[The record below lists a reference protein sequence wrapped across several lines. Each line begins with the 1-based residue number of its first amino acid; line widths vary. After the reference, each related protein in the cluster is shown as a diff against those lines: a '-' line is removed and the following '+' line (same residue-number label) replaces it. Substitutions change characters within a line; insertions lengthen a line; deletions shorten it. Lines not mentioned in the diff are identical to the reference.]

1 MIIIGSGPAG
11 YTAAIYAARAG
22 KKPIIYEGMQPGG
35 QLTTTVTIENF
46 PGFPEGI
53 DTYTLMDNMRKQ
65 AESFGA
71 EIRVGQVTAIDL
83 SQRPFKLTIDDSE
96 TVTDDV
102 VVVATGASARYLGIE
117 SEKRFIGRGVSACA
131 TCDGFF
137 YRGKTV
143 AVVGGGDTAC
153 AEALYLAT
161 LAQKVYMIVRRDVLR
176 ATKIL
181 QERVYNNE
189 KITVLHNAQVSE
201 LQGADALECA
211 DLVFT
216 DGHHEVITI
225 DGIFMAIGHTPNTAF
240 LNGALE
246 TDEKGYIVTRPGSQQ
261 TSVDGVYACGDVC
274 DPHFR
279 QAITAAA
286 AGCRAAME
294 IIGG

>member
-71 EIRVGQVTAIDL
+71 EIRTGQVTSIDV
-83 SQRPFKLTIDDSE
+83 SERPFRLTIDD
-96 TVTDDV
+96 TDVVTDDV
-102 VVVATGASARYLGIE
+102 VVIATGASARYLGIE

-153 AEALYLAT
+153 AEVLYLST

-189 KITVLHNAQVSE
+189 KINVIHNAQVSE
-201 LQGADALECA
+201 LQGADALEHA

-216 DGHHEVITI
+216 DGHHETIDI

-246 TDEKGYIVTRPGSQQ
+246 TDEKGYIVTRAGSQQ

-294 IIGG
+294 IIGS